1 MISDEPMATYKIPQ
15 NIGKVRVAKG
25 LGHKWMV
32 WNGKQG
38 RHEFAIV
45 CRDRKQ
51 AEEVCERINKKQH
64 TGEIEVMSG

>member
-1 MISDEPMATYKIPQ
+1 MATYKIPK
-15 NIGKVRVAKG
+15 NLGNVRVAKG

-38 RHEFAIV
+38 RGEFSIV

-51 AEEVCERINKKQH
+51 AAEVARMINEKKH
-64 TGEIEVMSG
+64 PGAIEVMTQ

>member
-1 MISDEPMATYKIPQ
+1 MAVYTIPK
-15 NIGKVRVAKG
+15 NLGKVRVAKG

-38 RHEFAIV
+38 RGEFSIV

-51 AEEVCERINKKQH
+51 ADQVAEMINKKRH
-64 TGEIEVMSG
+64 GGEIEVLLG

>member
-1 MISDEPMATYKIPQ
+1 MATYKIPK
-15 NIGKVRVAKG
+15 NLGKVRVAKG

-38 RHEFAIV
+38 RGEFSIV

-51 AEEVCERINKKQH
+51 AEEVAEIVNKKQH
-64 TGEIEVMSG
+64 SGEIEVLLG

>member
-1 MISDEPMATYKIPQ
+1 MATYTIPR
-15 NIGKVRVAKG
+15 NLGKVRVAKG

-38 RHEFAIV
+38 RGEFSIV

-51 AEEVCERINKKQH
+51 AEEVAEIVNKKQH
-64 TGEIEVMSG
+64 RGEIEVLLG

>member
-1 MISDEPMATYKIPQ
+1 MATYKIPR
-15 NIGKVRVAKG
+15 NLGKVRVAKG

-38 RHEFAIV
+38 RGEFSIV

-51 AEEVCERINKKQH
+51 AEVVATILNKKQH
-64 TGEIEVMSG
+64 VGEIEVMTQ